1 MINNSRI
8 GYLVFIHLWRQQ
20 ESSKFCNLL
29 PILTIIQFWSEVP
42 FPVVEVTYIINL
54 PSSLF
59 LPQKII
65 FQQFHNLQER
75 HVCVYAI
82 TFFFVKYGKK
92 AIICKIAQILWHLA
106 PICGCLQ
113 IKDDGNKQENL
124 LKSAHI
130 FLLFTNIKTEFLRKS
145 WKNWCSNK
153 ADFELSDASI
163 SFLETLFFFD
173 MNPVQKKTKHFCSNL
188 YNWKT
193 ETL

>member
-1 MINNSRI
+1 M
-8 GYLVFIHLWRQQ
+8 Q
-20 ESSKFCNLL
+20 
-29 PILTIIQFWSEVP
+29 
-42 FPVVEVTYIINL
+42 VTYIINL

-75 HVCVYAI
+75 HVCVYTI

-124 LKSAHI
+124 LESAHI
-130 FLLFTNIKTEFLRKS
+130 FLLFTIIKTEFLRKS

-173 MNPVQKKTKHFCSNL
+173 MNPVQKKKKNISALTSTTGKLRPFRKQCWECAQECGTFSS
-188 YNWKT
+188 YFIGAGT
-193 ETL
+193 